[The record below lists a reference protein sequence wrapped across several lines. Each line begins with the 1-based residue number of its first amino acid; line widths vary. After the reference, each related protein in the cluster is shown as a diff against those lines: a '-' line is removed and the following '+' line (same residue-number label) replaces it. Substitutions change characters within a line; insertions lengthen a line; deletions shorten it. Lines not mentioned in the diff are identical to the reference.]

1 VTADEINALLVR
13 LRHCAAGEAL
23 PLGYTR
29 GTVAAFSDD
38 IRNAASALETL
49 TLENRRLR
57 VDAQNWRD
65 FAEHQTW
72 CQACAE
78 SVSLCSTGSDL
89 QAIAMQHSDKEKP

>member
-1 VTADEINALLVR
+1 MTADEIKALVEQ
-13 LRHCAAGEAL
+13 LREYAGFDGQKLLAA
-23 PLGYTR
+23 
-29 GTVAAFSDD
+29 D
-38 IRNAASALETL
+38 ALEIL
-49 TLENRRLR
+49 TLENQRLR

>member
-1 VTADEINALLVR
+1 MTADDIKALVEL
-13 LRHCAAGEAL
+13 LRKDAGFDGQKLLAA
-23 PLGYTR
+23 
-29 GTVAAFSDD
+29 D
-38 IRNAASALETL
+38 ALEIL
-49 TLENRRLR
+49 TLENQRLR